1 MKFIAMLGIFAS
13 FFAPMTFASS
23 SLQTKASVHL
33 DVFKTASCGCCKKWI
48 SHLTQS
54 GVSVAS
60 QDLPYLDVL
69 KRDAGI
75 APAYRS
81 CHTAFS
87 SEGYVFEGHVP
98 ARYIDAFL
106 ASAPENAIGLS
117 VPGMPAGSPGME
129 MGDRFT
135 PYNIMLLHTDGT
147 ASVFAHIASYEDQF

>member
-1 MKFIAMLGIFAS
+1 MKLLCILGLAATLFTS
-13 FFAPMTFASS
+13 VSFASS
-23 SLQTKASVHL
+23 AQVNTAVHL
-33 DVFKTASCGCCKKWI
+33 DVFKTATCGCCKKWI
-48 SHLTQS
+48 SHLKQS
-54 GVSVAS
+54 EIAVAS

-87 SEGYVFEGHVP
+87 KDGFVFEGHVP
-98 ARYIDAFL
+98 ARYIKTFL
-106 ASAPENAIGLS
+106 ASPPAGALGLS

-135 PYNIMLLHTDGT
+135 PYNIMLLNEDGS
-147 ASVFAHIASYEDQF
+147 ASVFAHIASYEEQF